1 MDFFVVYVTGKHT
14 VLWYVVYIFMDHTI
28 YLIFQNL
35 GLFRILE
42 AKMSGLSV
50 FEENQWLLD
59 GKLHWRKIFT
69 NSSEYSYLFFPL
81 AKKTWLT
88 IATQNP
94 QVHLDF

>member
-14 VLWYVVYIFMDHTI
+14 VLWYVVYIFLAYTI

-50 FEENQWLLD
+50 FEEN
-59 GKLHWRKIFT
+59 
-69 NSSEYSYLFFPL
+69 
-81 AKKTWLT
+81 
-88 IATQNP
+88 
-94 QVHLDF
+94 